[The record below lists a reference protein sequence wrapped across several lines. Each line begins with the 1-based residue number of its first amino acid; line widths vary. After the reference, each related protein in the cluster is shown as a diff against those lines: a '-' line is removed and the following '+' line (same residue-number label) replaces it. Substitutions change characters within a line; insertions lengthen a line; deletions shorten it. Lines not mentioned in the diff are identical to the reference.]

1 MPKDKLDYIKNGSNQ
16 QLPGC
21 GLSLN
26 SFLQKHF
33 LSFTACGDPSF
44 VSFPQNK
51 SRSKPSCRQSFILK
65 LPGQNSWGCPP
76 LPLAPLFNHTPVRAV
91 VFVSLLISRQDKPQ
105 ISTLLHI
112 LEEVVQAAYIA
123 VSMPSFLSPFA
134 NSLHLEQEALFLSP
148 HIAIRCAV
156 ELQV

>member
-1 MPKDKLDYIKNGSNQ
+1 MPKDRLDYIKNGSNQ
-16 QLPGC
+16 QLLGC

-33 LSFTACGDPSF
+33 LSFTACRDPSF
-44 VSFPQNK
+44 VSFLQNK
-51 SRSKPSCRQSFILK
+51 SKSKPRQSFILK

-76 LPLAPLFNHTPVRAV
+76 LPLAPLFNHTPVGAV

-105 ISTLLHI
+105 ISTLIHI